1 MRWNDIKVSQ
11 LPEIQRLKEYKPTDP
26 IELTDRDVA
35 LLSII
40 TGKSEDYYNSI
51 PSLELS
57 KYRVDLYR
65 FLATEPST
73 EFRPEFKIG
82 GRKFTTWIEAKQ
94 VTTDQL
100 ADIHLLKI
108 DGKNY
113 YSKLPQILAV
123 FAKEKRGL
131 KFWVKPLTFS
141 QRVELFKDL
150 PSDTANSISLFFCTA
165 SPVLETSIKNYLV
178 SEIGN
183 KVNNLRKTLSYLRHG
198 DVGGGSKPSTNL
210 PTGTKRKS
218 RNTSK

>member
-1 MRWNDIKVSQ
+1 MRWNDVKVSQ
-11 LPEIQRLKEYKPTDP
+11 LPEIQKLIEFTPTDLV
-26 IELTDRDVA
+26 ELLDRDIA

-40 TGKSEDYYNSI
+40 TGKSEDYFNAMKSDDFNKI
-51 PSLELS
+51 RSEL
-57 KYRVDLYR
+57 YEFIV
-65 FLATEPST
+65 TQPTT

-82 GRKFTTWIEAKQ
+82 GRKFTTWVEASE

-141 QRVELFKDL
+141 QKVELFKDL
-150 PSDTANSISLFFCTA
+150 PADTANSISLFFCTVY
-165 SPVLETSIKNYLV
+165 PKLETVIKNYLE
-178 SEIGN
+178 SEIES
-183 KVNNLRKTLSYLRHG
+183 KVNNLMTTLKSLQRGQNG
-198 DVGGGSKPSTNL
+198 DGLKQSTNL
-210 PTGTKRKS
+210 PTGTKRKK
-218 RNTSK
+218 RNTSE

>member
-1 MRWNDIKVSQ
+1 MRWNEVKVSQ
-11 LPEIQRLKEYKPTDP
+11 LPEIQKLIEYTPTDLV
-26 IELTDRDVA
+26 ELLDRDIA

-40 TGKSEDYYNSI
+40 TGKSEDYFNAMKSDAFNTI
-51 PSLELS
+51 RIELYEFI
-57 KYRVDLYR
+57 K
-65 FLATEPST
+65 TQPTT

-82 GRKFTTWIEAKQ
+82 GRKFTTWIDPKE

-141 QRVELFKDL
+141 QKVELFKSL
-150 PSDTANSISLFFCTA
+150 PADTANSISLFFCTVY
-165 SPVLETSIKNYLV
+165 PKLEMAIKSYLD
-178 SEIGN
+178 SAIES
-183 KVNNLRKTLSYLRHG
+183 KVNNLMSVLKSLQHG
-198 DVGGGSKPSTNL
+198 QNGDGSKQSTNL
-210 PTGTKRKS
+210 PTGTSRRKR
-218 RNTSK
+218 NISK

>member
-11 LPEIQRLKEYKPTDP
+11 LPEIQKLIEFTTTD
-26 IELTDRDVA
+26 IVELLDRDIA
-35 LLSII
+35 LLSIV
-40 TGKSEDYYNSI
+40 TGNSEDYFNSLK
-51 PSLELS
+51 SAEFN
-57 KYRVDLYR
+57 KYRVELYE
-65 FLATEPST
+65 LISTTPTE

-141 QRVELFKDL
+141 QKVELFKDL
-150 PSDTANSISLFFCTA
+150 PSDTANSISLFFCKV
-165 SPVLETSIKNYLV
+165 SPILETSIKNYVV
-178 SEIGN
+178 SEIEN
-183 KVNNLRKTLSYLRHG
+183 KVNNLRKTLNDLRHG
-198 DVGGGSKPSTNL
+198 QDGAGSKPSTNL

>member
-1 MRWNDIKVSQ
+1 MRWNEVKVSQ
-11 LPEIQRLKEYKPTDP
+11 LPEIQKLIEYTPTDLV
-26 IELTDRDVA
+26 ELLDRDIA

-40 TGKSEDYYNSI
+40 TGKSEDYFNAMKSDAFNTI
-51 PSLELS
+51 RIELYEFI
-57 KYRVDLYR
+57 K
-65 FLATEPST
+65 TQPTT

-82 GRKFTTWIEAKQ
+82 GRKFTTWIDPKE

-141 QRVELFKDL
+141 QKVELFKDL
-150 PSDTANSISLFFCTA
+150 PADTANSISLFFCTVY
-165 SPVLETSIKNYLV
+165 PKLETVIKNYLE
-178 SEIGN
+178 SEIES
-183 KVNNLRKTLSYLRHG
+183 KVNNLMTTLKSLQRGRNG
-198 DVGGGSKPSTNL
+198 DGLKQSTNL
-210 PTGTKRKS
+210 PTGTKRKR
-218 RNTSK
+218 RNTSE